1 MALTETQKT
10 TARYFLGVPD
20 VGVEPDYEFEG
31 AITVLSATAETRF
44 IAVLDRLDANET
56 AWAAGQR
63 DAGLKRV
70 EEIEWYQGQKN
81 RDLNIERETLITRL
95 ATMLG
100 IVYPRPYAN
109 NAGSMN
115 GATLRG

>member
-56 AWAAGQR
+56 AWSAAR
-63 DAGLKRV
+63 ANAGLKRV
-70 EEIEWYQGQKN
+70 EDIEWYEGRQA